1 VSAVRVATYTRIST
15 DEEHQPFSLEAQAQR
30 LGSYIQSQDSWQ
42 LVHHFTDQM
51 TGSTLERPGLQQAL
65 AHARAKRYDMLLVY
79 RVDRLSRSVRGLAQV
94 LEELDHAGV
103 SFRSAT
109 EPFDTGT
116 APGRMMVQM
125 LGVFAEFERA
135 TLIDRVIAGMERK
148 AARGEWLGGQAPY
161 GYRLNR
167 ETALLEPNESEA
179 PVARL
184 IFDLYTKKRLGAR
197 GVANYL
203 SHHGYRSRPGQ
214 LWSHVSV
221 LNVLRNPAYVGKIAF
236 RNIHYDAPHAALI
249 EADVFAKAQR
259 LLRQRGEDASTRR
272 SNSTDFLLSGLV
284 VCASCGRRYVGTAAH
299 GRNTRYRY
307 YTCFSRNRHGRQGC
321 RSDVLRADLLDQAVL
336 ESLLATYAD
345 TEVVSAAIERWRSRA
360 VEQEPD
366 SASQIRRVEAEI
378 SGTQSAVERY
388 YSAFENGRLS
398 ESRFGS
404 RVDAL
409 ERRLTQLRAKLG
421 ELRDTAMTVEAP
433 SKEAIRSAEEAVRD
447 AMLNGTPGQ
456 RKALLKELI
465 VEVRVESRDNIIPT
479 FRLPATPVRVT
490 EAMVGR
496 GGLEPPTSALPNC

>member
-1 VSAVRVATYTRIST
+1 
-15 DEEHQPFSLEAQAQR
+15 
-30 LGSYIQSQDSWQ
+30 
-42 LVHHFTDQM
+42 
-51 TGSTLERPGLQQAL
+51 
-65 AHARAKRYDMLLVY
+65 
-79 RVDRLSRSVRGLAQV
+79 
-94 LEELDHAGV
+94 V

-116 APGRMMVQM
+116 AAGRMMVQM

-167 ETALLEPNESEA
+167 DTALLEPNETEA

-197 GVANYL
+197 GVATFL

-236 RNIHYDAPHAALI
+236 RDVQYDAPHEALI
-249 EADVFAKAQR
+249 ETDVFAKAQR
-259 LLRQRGEDASTRR
+259 LLRMRGEDPSQRR
-272 SNSTDFLLSGLV
+272 SNTTDFLLSGLV
-284 VCASCGRRYVGTAAH
+284 VCAACGKRYVGTAAH

-321 RSDVLRADLLDQAVL
+321 SSDVLRADLLDQAVL

-345 TEVVSAAIERWRSRA
+345 SKVVSAAIERWRSRVA
-360 VEQEPD
+360 EQGPD
-366 SASQIRRVEAEI
+366 SASQLRHLEAEI
-378 SGTQSAVERY
+378 SGNESAVQRY
-388 YSAFENGRLS
+388 YNAFEIGRLPDT
-398 ESRFGS
+398 RFAS
-404 RVDAL
+404 RVEAL
-409 ERRLTQLRAKLG
+409 ERRLTELRAKLE
-421 ELRDTAMTVEAP
+421 ELRDSAKSIEAP
-433 SKEAIRSAEEAVRD
+433 SRKAVRDAEEAIRD

-465 VEVRVESRDNIIPT
+465 VEVRVESRDSIVPT
-479 FRLPATPVRVT
+479 FRLPASSVRVT
-490 EAMVGR
+490 ESMVGR
-496 GGLEPPTSALPNC
+496 GGLEPPTSAVIGAER

>member
-1 VSAVRVATYTRIST
+1 
-15 DEEHQPFSLEAQAQR
+15 
-30 LGSYIQSQDSWQ
+30 
-42 LVHHFTDQM
+42 
-51 TGSTLERPGLQQAL
+51 
-65 AHARAKRYDMLLVY
+65 
-79 RVDRLSRSVRGLAQV
+79 
-94 LEELDHAGV
+94 
-103 SFRSAT
+103 
-109 EPFDTGT
+109 
-116 APGRMMVQM
+116 
-125 LGVFAEFERA
+125 
-135 TLIDRVIAGMERK
+135 
-148 AARGEWLGGQAPY
+148 
-161 GYRLNR
+161 
-167 ETALLEPNESEA
+167 LEPNESEA

-221 LNVLRNPAYVGKIAF
+221 LNVLRNPAYVGKITF
-236 RNIHYDAPHAALI
+236 RDVQYDAPHAPLI
-249 EADVFAKAQR
+249 DPAIFTKAQR

-272 SNSTDFLLSGLV
+272 SNTTDFLLSGLV

-321 RSDVLRADLLDQAVL
+321 RSDVLRADLLDHAVL

-360 VEQEPD
+360 AEQEPD
-366 SASQIRRVEAEI
+366 SASQVRRVEAEI

-388 YSAFENGRLS
+388 YSAFESGGLS
-398 ESRFGS
+398 ESRFSS

-409 ERRLTQLRAKLG
+409 ERRLIQLRAKLG
-421 ELRDTAMTVEAP
+421 ELRDTAMNVEAP

-456 RKALLKELI
+456 RKALLKDLI
-465 VEVRVESRDNIIPT
+465 VEVRVESRDSIIPT

-490 EAMVGR
+490 ETVVGR
-496 GGLEPPTSALPNC
+496 GGLEPPTSALSARRSAS